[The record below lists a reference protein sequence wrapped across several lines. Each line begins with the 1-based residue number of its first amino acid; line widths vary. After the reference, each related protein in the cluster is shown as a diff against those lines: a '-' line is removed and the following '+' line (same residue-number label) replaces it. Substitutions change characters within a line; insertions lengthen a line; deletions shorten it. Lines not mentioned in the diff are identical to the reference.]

1 MENEINILYFASLA
15 ESLARD
21 DEKFEL
27 PSASTISSLQLK
39 KELATRGSKWE
50 VLLEPSTRC
59 SVNLVIASDET
70 EIKPGDEVA
79 FFPPVTGG

>member
-1 MENEINILYFASLA
+1 MDNEINILYFASLA
-15 ESLARD
+15 ESLGRD

-27 PSASTISSLQLK
+27 QTPPTISSLQLK
-39 KELATRGSKWE
+39 EQLATRGPEWKI
-50 VLLEPSTRC
+50 LLAPSTRC
-59 SVNLVIASDET
+59 SVNLVISSDDT